1 MFQSNV
7 LHLSSGCGF
16 RKKALSDSSQ
26 NQLREVL
33 VETARGHVAPAKR
46 KKLAGI
52 RISPSGYF
60 AVAALLTFAALLCL
74 RTNRDLTALVLVVGT
89 WTIIPLLVFTNRLSF
104 DGYTISRTGLMALV
118 IRLVRGRVQSLAVDD
133 VERVEVATLRTLR
146 RGGKVRYRYRVEIA
160 GKGVSFVLAS
170 RGKEFRRMV
179 RVLLPRIGEYKLDAR
194 AGELRDYLADRK
206 AVRAE
211 AEKLGIASPLVLEEI
226 SDAKRADKYRAA
238 VSATHG
244 SPVADLASP
253 GEIERAGLLRKAAN
267 HLRMAGCLQQSGEA
281 FRRALLISPR
291 SPWLIYEYARL
302 LKSQASAF
310 SDARLLG
317 RACAALRLA
326 AMRGPRDANLL
337 ARVGESFL
345 EYGDPF
351 RASRLFRRALDLDEN
366 AYRAQLGL
374 AEVALTD
381 GKLAHVIH
389 HYNDSVRI
397 APDKATASLARRE
410 ADYYSRLNSDEDYLA
425 AELRRMNWLEGAN
438 RVQHLTA
445 RVSFAAMLIALVGSS
460 VDQMVAGLGWALASS
475 SIIAWSGSLVTR
487 RLLASRGRPEIS
499 DA

>member
-1 MFQSNV
+1 LN
-7 LHLSSGCGF
+7 
-16 RKKALSDSSQ
+16 DSSQ

-33 VETARGHVAPAKR
+33 AETVRGHVAPAKR

-74 RTNRDLTALVLVVGT
+74 RTHRDLTALALIVGT
-89 WTIIPLLVFTNRLSF
+89 WTIVPLLVLTNRLSF
-104 DGYTISRTGLMALV
+104 DGYTISRTGLAALLN
-118 IRLVRGRVQSLAVDD
+118 RLMRRRIQNIAVDD

-160 GKGVSFVLAS
+160 GKGSAFVLAS
-170 RGKEFRRMV
+170 GGREFRRMV
-179 RVLLPRIGEYKLDAR
+179 RVLLPRIRDDKLDAR
-194 AGELRDYLADRK
+194 AGELRDHLAEVK
-206 AVRAE
+206 TVRSE
-211 AEKLGIASPLVLEEI
+211 AAKLGIAPTSVLEETT
-226 SDAKRADKYRAA
+226 DAKRVDKYRAA
-238 VSATHG
+238 ISAQQT
-244 SPVADLASP
+244 PQDADRKSQDDS
-253 GEIERAGLLRKAAN
+253 ERAILLRKSAN
-267 HLRMAGCLQQSGEA
+267 ELRIAGYLQQSGEA

-326 AMRGPRDANLL
+326 SMRGPKDASLL
-337 ARVGESFL
+337 ARVAESFL
-345 EYGDPF
+345 EYGDPQ
-351 RASRLFRRALDLDEN
+351 RAAKLFRRALDIDEN

-374 AEVALTD
+374 AEVGLTD

-389 HYNDSVRI
+389 HYNDAVRV

-410 ADYYSRLNSDEDYLA
+410 ADYYSRLNNDEDYLA
-425 AELRRMNWLEGAN
+425 AELRRMNWLEGAH
-438 RVQHLTA
+438 RVQHLA
-445 RVSFAAMLIALVGSS
+445 GRVSFAAMLIALAGSS
-460 VDQMVAGLGWALASS
+460 IDQMVSGLAWALASS
-475 SIIAWSGSLVTR
+475 SLIAWSGSLITR
-487 RLLASRGRPEIS
+487 KLLATRGRPQTS

>member
-1 MFQSNV
+1 
-7 LHLSSGCGF
+7 
-16 RKKALSDSSQ
+16 LSDSSQ
-26 NQLREVL
+26 NHLREVL
-33 VETARGHVAPAKR
+33 VETVRGHVAPARR

-74 RTNRDLTALVLVVGT
+74 RAHRDLAALVLIVGT
-89 WTIIPLLVFTNRLSF
+89 WTMMPFLIFTNRLSF
-104 DGYTISRTGLMALV
+104 DGHVISRTGLVALIV
-118 IRLVRGRVQSLAVDD
+118 RLVRGQTQSIAVDD

-160 GKGVSFVLAS
+160 GKGTSFVLAS
-170 RGKEFRRMV
+170 GGEDFRRMV
-179 RVLLPRIGEYKLDAR
+179 RMLLPRIGDYKLDAR
-194 AGELRDYLADRK
+194 AGELRDHLNDVK
-206 AVRAE
+206 AVRAQ
-211 AEKLGIASPLVLEEI
+211 AAKLGIASTLVLEET
-226 SDAKRADKYRAA
+226 SDAKRADRYRAV
-238 VSATHG
+238 VSANQAAQ
-244 SPVADLASP
+244 SADQTLSVDS
-253 GEIERAGLLRKAAN
+253 ERAESLRKSAN
-267 HLRMAGCLQQSGEA
+267 DLRIAGCLQQSAEA
-281 FRRALLISPR
+281 FRRALLLSPR

-326 AMRGPRDANLL
+326 SMRGANDANLL
-337 ARVGESFL
+337 SRVAESFL

-351 RASRLFRRALDLDEN
+351 RAARLFRRTLDLDEN

-389 HYNDSVRI
+389 HYNDAVRV
-397 APDKATASLARRE
+397 APDKATAGLARRE

-438 RVQHLTA
+438 RVQRLTA
-445 RVSFAAMLIALVGSS
+445 RVSFAAMLVALVGSS
-460 VDQMVAGLGWALASS
+460 VDQAVAGLGWALASS
-475 SIIAWSGSLVTR
+475 SIIAWSGSLITR
-487 RLLASRGRPEIS
+487 KLLAARGRPATS

>member
-1 MFQSNV
+1 MSCS
-7 LHLSSGCGF
+7 LAGCSF

-74 RTNRDLTALVLVVGT
+74 RTNRDLTALVLVAGT

-104 DGYTISRTGLMALV
+104 DGHTISRTGLMALV
-118 IRLVRGRVQSLAVDD
+118 IRLVRGRAQSLAVDD

-206 AVRAE
+206 AVRAD

-238 VSATHG
+238 VSATQG
-244 SPVADLASP
+244 SPAADPASP

-267 HLRMAGCLQQSGEA
+267 DLRMAGCLQQSGEA

-326 AMRGPRDANLL
+326 AMRGPSDANLL

-351 RASRLFRRALDLDEN
+351 RASRLFRRSLDLDEN

-445 RVSFAAMLIALVGSS
+445 RVSFAAMLVALVGSS